1 MDVCHEIVDPGG
13 QSGAEHTSSI
23 TSTNRQGLRKT
34 HSRDRGLDFGYLG
47 RDLSNGS
54 EICRRG
60 ERVGPSRV
68 QDILVSN
75 CDLVLCQ
82 CGRRFDGHSDTHSF
96 NMVGTV
102 CGEGILNSLK
112 LIVVRLLVRIDI

>member
-13 QSGAEHTSSI
+13 QSGTEHTTSI
-23 TSTNRQGLRKT
+23 TSSNRQGFGKT
-34 HSRDRGLDFGYLG
+34 HSRNRGLDFGYLG

-54 EICRRG
+54 EVCGRG
-60 ERVGPSRV
+60 ERIGPGRV
-68 QDILVSN
+68 QDVLVSN

-82 CGRRFDGHSDTHSF
+82 CGRHLDEHSDTHSF

-102 CGEGILNSLK
+102 CAEGILDSLK
-112 LIVVRLLVRIDI
+112 LIIVRLLVRIDI